1 VKPRRSGRLN
11 AMDRVWGDWG
21 PIWRSTRRHRA
32 FALLV
37 LEVGVNFVVIANLV
51 ILGRWF
57 ASRAQFSTGHRERDL
72 VEVRVRRPGRSVS
85 LGAPAHAAEES
96 ALRALPG
103 VVGVAPVSS
112 LQSDD
117 EWALPDV
124 FWSDGTAGRATPKPI
139 VARVARPCPEVE
151 RTPEGRVL
159 GWAVEAGPELPA
171 LADLTFTEADP
182 VTDRS
187 AGVIVSRCL
196 AEALFGPSPAVGRRL
211 YTTRLGGRPI
221 VGVVEPLRMRSPM
234 LYQTQV
240 TALYVGDADDG
251 RQVRY
256 LLRAAPGAA
265 AQVART
271 APAALRGLLSA
282 GSLVD
287 ARVFAPIGPAVT
299 ENAEGTV
306 EVFYLVGGCLA
317 LAALLGNVTVAAF
330 TVAARRRSIA
340 IRRALGATRADI
352 FRQLWIEAMIPTVM
366 GCALGL
372 GLTGLLLTQSRQL
385 FPGLHLGLVD
395 AAVTALAL
403 WSTAVP
409 TRVIPAL
416 RSIRL
421 TPAEAG
427 RTL

>member
-1 VKPRRSGRLN
+1 VSAPLN
-11 AMDRVWGDWG
+11 AIDGLLGDLG
-21 PIWRSTRRHRA
+21 PAWRSTRRHRA

-57 ASRAQFSTGHRERDL
+57 GSPAQFSTGHRERDL
-72 VEVRVRRPGRSVS
+72 VEVRLHRSGRAA
-85 LGAPAHAAEES
+85 GGPAASHAAEES
-96 ALRALPG
+96 ALRAMPG
-103 VVGVAPVSS
+103 VLAVAPVSS
-112 LQSDD
+112 MQSDD
-117 EWALPDV
+117 EWAVPDV
-124 FWSDGTAGRATPKPI
+124 FWSDGEAGRVTPKQ
-139 VARVARPCPEVE
+139 VVDMFRHPCPGAES
-151 RTPEGRVL
+151 TSEGRLL
-159 GWAVEAGPELPA
+159 GWVVEAGPEFPQIA
-171 LADLTFTEADP
+171 ELTFTEADP
-182 VTDRS
+182 VASRRD
-187 AGVIVSRCL
+187 GVVVSRCL
-196 AEALFGPSPAVGRRL
+196 AEALFGPSPAIGRSL
-211 YTTRLGGRPI
+211 YTNRRGVTRI
-221 VGVVEPLRMRSPM
+221 VGVVEPVRMRSPL
-234 LYQTQV
+234 LYQTEI

-251 RQVRY
+251 RKVRY
-256 LLRAAPGAA
+256 LLRTAPGAA
-265 AQVART
+265 EQVART
-271 APAALRGLLSA
+271 APAALRGLISA
-282 GSLVD
+282 GGVAD
-287 ARVFAPIGPAVT
+287 ARVFAPIGPGVA
-299 ENAEGTV
+299 ENGEGTV
-306 EVFYLVGGCLA
+306 QVFFVVGGCLG

-372 GLTGLLLTQSRQL
+372 ALTGLLLTQSRQL

-395 AAVTALAL
+395 AAVTAFVL

-421 TPAEAG
+421 TPAEAA